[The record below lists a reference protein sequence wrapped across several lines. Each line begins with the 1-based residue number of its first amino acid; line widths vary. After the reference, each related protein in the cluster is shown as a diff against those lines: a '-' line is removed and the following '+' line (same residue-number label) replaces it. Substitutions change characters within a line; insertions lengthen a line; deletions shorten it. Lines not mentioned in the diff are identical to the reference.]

1 MSELKFLDHD
11 AIRKAYPNVTFI
23 NDTDLV
29 IQDAEGK
36 DVTVEQSKID
46 EARATLNA
54 EFTATKYQ
62 KQRAEQYPPLE
73 DFADAMYWNLMAIT
87 CTWEINGTQCKRD
100 VADGYYT
107 NVVYRVKGMDGTEEK
122 ARRTGEIVFT
132 KPESLPSDFIAFD
145 TSKKTPDESTM
156 LTWVKDS
163 LGSTEVAAI
172 EASLKAEIDLINT
185 PVQTTG
191 VAF

>member
-46 EARATLNA
+46 EARVVLNA

-62 KQRAEQYPPLE
+62 KQRAEEYPPLE
-73 DFADAMYWNLMAIT
+73 DFADAMYWNSKGDSSLLTA
-87 CTWEINGTQCKRD
+87 
-100 VADGYYT
+100 YYAACEK
-107 NVVYRVKGMDGTEEK
+107 VKTDNP
-122 ARRTGEIVFT
+122 
-132 KPESLPSDFIAFD
+132 KPS
-145 TSKKTPDESTM
+145 
-156 LTWVKDS
+156 
-163 LGSTEVAAI
+163 
-172 EASLKAEIDLINT
+172 
-185 PVQTTG
+185 
-191 VAF
+191 